1 MRQLIIACLIIGSLT
16 ALAADAVTGRIVKV
30 LPLLLDENSTVQTKA
45 VMAIRCAPL
54 QR

>member
-1 MRQLIIACLIIGSLT
+1 MPLPLLQKTFMDGGIMQRL
-16 ALAADAVTGRIVKV
+16 